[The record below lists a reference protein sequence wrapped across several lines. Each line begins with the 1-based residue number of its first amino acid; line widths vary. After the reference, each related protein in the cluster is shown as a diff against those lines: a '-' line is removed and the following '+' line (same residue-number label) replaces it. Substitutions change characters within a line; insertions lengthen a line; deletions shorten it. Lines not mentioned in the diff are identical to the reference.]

1 MGRDPLGPARDKRGV
16 TAAECR
22 CYVAGMEW
30 EWDQDRLR
38 RFREGAPEVM
48 GEVYRAHAEPLARA
62 MRAVAFR
69 GRGFAHLQGALE
81 VENAVLET
89 FARAFEPR
97 TRLSYDGVRPYGQ
110 FLIGIARNVV
120 LEQSRSREVV
130 VGLGPQDEG
139 SSVNWELGSVSGE
152 GGGVEQQLEDQEVEA
167 LLRSFK
173 EALAPQERELFELR
187 FTEGLAQESAAE
199 RVGLTRIQVR
209 RREKG
214 LKQRLLGFLQE
225 RGYLQGIQ
233 AKGWGFLK
241 GRGEE

>member
-1 MGRDPLGPARDKRGV
+1 MA
-16 TAAECR
+16 
-22 CYVAGMEW
+22 W
-30 EWDQDRLR
+30 EWDQERLR
-38 RFREGAPEVM
+38 RFREGAPEVL

-62 MRAVAFR
+62 LRAAAFR
-69 GRGFAHLQGALE
+69 GRGFAHLRGALE

-97 TRLSYDGVRPYGQ
+97 TRMAYDGVRPYAQ
-110 FLIGIARNVV
+110 FLMGISRNVV

-130 VGLGPQDEG
+130 AGLGPQDEG
-139 SSVNWELGSVSGE
+139 SSLDWELGAMTSGGE
-152 GGGVEQQLEDQEVEA
+152 SVEQRLEDQEVEE
-167 LLRSFK
+167 LLRDFK
-173 EALAPQERELFELR
+173 GGLSEQERQLFELR

-214 LKQRLLGFLQE
+214 LKQRLLEFLQE
-225 RGYLQGIQ
+225 HGYLQNLQ

>member
-1 MGRDPLGPARDKRGV
+1 MA
-16 TAAECR
+16 
-22 CYVAGMEW
+22 W
-30 EWDQDRLR
+30 EWDQERLR
-38 RFREGAPEVM
+38 RFREGAPEVL

-62 MRAVAFR
+62 LRAIAFR

-81 VENAVLET
+81 VENTVLET

-97 TRLSYDGVRPYGQ
+97 TRLAYDGVRPYAQ
-110 FLIGIARNVV
+110 FLMGIARNVV

-130 VGLGPQDEG
+130 AGLGPQDEG
-139 SSVNWELGSVSGE
+139 STLDWESGALS
-152 GGGVEQQLEDQEVEA
+152 GGQESLEQQLEDQEVEA
-167 LLRSFK
+167 LLRDFK
-173 EALAPQERELFELR
+173 QGLSQEERELFELR

-214 LKQRLLGFLQE
+214 LKQRLLEYLQS
-225 RGYLQGIQ
+225 RGYLQNIQ

-241 GRGEE
+241 GRGEA

>member
-1 MGRDPLGPARDKRGV
+1 MA
-16 TAAECR
+16 
-22 CYVAGMEW
+22 W
-30 EWDQDRLR
+30 EWDQERLR
-38 RFREGAPEVM
+38 RFREGAPEVL
-48 GEVYRAHAEPLARA
+48 GEVYRQHAEPLARA
-62 MRAVAFR
+62 LRAVAFR

-81 VENAVLET
+81 VENTVLET

-97 TRLSYDGVRPYGQ
+97 TRLAYDGVRPYAQ
-110 FLIGIARNVV
+110 FLMGIARNVV

-139 SSVNWELGSVSGE
+139 STLDWESGALS
-152 GGGVEQQLEDQEVEA
+152 GGQESLEQQLEDQEVEA
-167 LLRSFK
+167 LLRDFK
-173 EALAPQERELFELR
+173 EGLSSEERQLFELR

-214 LKQRLLGFLQE
+214 LKQRLLEFLQV
-225 RGYLQGIQ
+225 RGYLQNIQ

-241 GRGEE
+241 GRGEA